1 MPETMSISTPDG
13 AFEAYVATPEAN
25 SGPWPGVVVIQ
36 EIFGVNDVVRTAA
49 NRLAGA
55 GFLAVAPDL
64 FWRQEPGVQ
73 LTDKTEEEWARGFA
87 LMKGFDFD
95 KGMEDIQTTVTAV
108 RNDPRCTGK
117 VATVG
122 YCLGGQLA
130 YLASTR
136 TDVDASVGYYGVA
149 IDKRLDEAGKIKT
162 PLMLHIAMEDEYSSP
177 EAIEKIIAALKD
189 IPGVQIETYKDTNH
203 AFAREGGI
211 HYDRFNA
218 KLADARTAIF
228 LTGALAPEEP
238 AGG

>member
-13 AFEAYVATPEAN
+13 AFEAYVALPQTP
-25 SGPWPGVVVIQ
+25 GPWRGVVVIQ
-36 EIFGVNDVVRTAA
+36 EIFGVNDVVRAA
-49 NRLAGA
+49 ATRFAGA

-64 FWRQEPGVQ
+64 FWRQEPGVE
-73 LTDKTEEEWARGFA
+73 LTDKSEEEWARGFA

-95 KGMEDIQTTVTAV
+95 KGMQDIQATVTAL
-108 RNDPRCTGK
+108 RGDARCTGK

-149 IDKRLDEAGKIKT
+149 IDKRLDEADKIKT

-177 EAIEKIIAALKD
+177 EAREKIIAALKGV
-189 IPGVQIETYKDTNH
+189 PGVQIETYADTNH
-203 AFAREGGI
+203 AFAREGGA

-228 LTGALAPEEP
+228 LTGALVPEDG